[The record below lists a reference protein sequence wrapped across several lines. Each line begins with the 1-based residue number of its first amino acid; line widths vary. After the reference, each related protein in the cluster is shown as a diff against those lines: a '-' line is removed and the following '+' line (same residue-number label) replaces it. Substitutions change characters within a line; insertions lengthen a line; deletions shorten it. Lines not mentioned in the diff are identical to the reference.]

1 MKLKDYKCREC
12 GSENFVYN
20 EKENKII
27 CAYCGKYLK
36 FANKDDRNLMN
47 HIKEKF
53 KYLDTD
59 SVTNASED
67 YYTFSKPS
75 RCRLS
80 YTEAKEFLNKLYG
93 LSTSREFSRPLV
105 FIKYHAPIEKIVAN
119 EKGDWI
125 DLRAAETFKL
135 KKGEFRIISL
145 GISVQLPEGY
155 EAHIV
160 PRSSTFKKWHIIQT
174 NGVGIIDNSYNGDND
189 IWGMPVLATEDTVI
203 HIDDRICQF
212 RIVKKQPE
220 IIFHE
225 VDHLGNTDRG
235 GFGSTGT
242 N

>member
-1 MKLKDYKCREC
+1 MRLKCYTCREC
-12 GSENFVYN
+12 GSNNFSYN
-20 EKENKII
+20 EKENKI
-27 CAYCGKYLK
+27 CCSYCGRYLK
-36 FANKDDRNLMN
+36 FANKDERNL
-47 HIKEKF
+47 F
-53 KYLDTD
+53 KMAQIGLIYADTD
-59 SVTNASED
+59 SIKIPVPV
-67 YYTFSKPS
+67 K
-75 RCRLS
+75 
-80 YTEAKEFLNKLYG
+80 
-93 LSTSREFSRPLV
+93 
-105 FIKYHAPIEKIVAN
+105 IKYHAPIEKIVAN

-145 GISVQLPEGY
+145 GISVQLPPGY

-220 IIFHE
+220 IIFQK
-225 VDHLGNTDRG
+225 VDNLGNADRG

>member
-1 MKLKDYKCREC
+1 MKLKEYKCKDC
-12 GSENFVYN
+12 DSTDFTYN

-27 CAYCGKYLK
+27 CAYCGRYLK
-36 FANKDDRNLMN
+36 FANKDERNL
-47 HIKEKF
+47 F
-53 KYLDTD
+53 KVSQMAAKYFDTD
-59 SVTNASED
+59 SILNEPQDYFEFIKTN
-67 YYTFSKPS
+67 
-75 RCRLS
+75 R
-80 YTEAKEFLNKLYG
+80 YG
-93 LSTSREFSRPLV
+93 LSNNVAKAFINEV
-105 FIKYHAPIEKIVAN
+105 FGIETIKIKYHAPIEKIVAT

-135 KKGEFRIISL
+135 RKGEFRIISL
-145 GISVQLPEGY
+145 GISVQLPQGY

-174 NGVGIIDNSYNGDND
+174 NGIGIIDNSYCGDND

-212 RIVKKQPE
+212 RIVKKQPKLMFE
-220 IIFHE
+220 E